1 MMNKTVEE
9 IKDGQKVTMEE
20 AFELVNAFNLTSLSV
35 HESENTKMKMQ
46 VNHFESYRDVFE
58 FSQEYTDENLY
69 TVKQSDILSMDARYE
84 EEFDLLV
91 IKCQMTD
98 NREMN
103 IVIYYVSEDF
113 KVSDLDDDYYEIDLE
128 SMKDFLENTLGENE
142 YHCASVSIEDKF
154 SMSLK
159 MTYPERTY
167 INTLDDSDW
176 KLHVSDNVNVLEVSV
191 MDDDCNAFYR
201 KDTDSSVEIVVK
213 PYGQPFT
220 EVRMLFLKRD
230 RKSV

>member
-1 MMNKTVEE
+1 MMNKTVEA
-9 IKDGQKVTMEE
+9 IKGGQRVAMEE
-20 AFELVNAFNLTSLSV
+20 VFELVNVFNLTSLSV
-35 HESENTKMKMQ
+35 HDSKNMALKMQ
-46 VNHFESYRDVFE
+46 VNHFEAYGEVFE
-58 FSQEYTDENLY
+58 FSQEHTEENLY
-69 TVKQSDILSMDARYE
+69 TVKQADILSMDARYE
-84 EEFDLLV
+84 EEFDFV
-91 IKCQMTD
+91 VVKCQMSD

-103 IVIYYVSEDF
+103 LVIYYVSEDF
-113 KVSDLDDDYYEIDLE
+113 KVFGLDDYHEIDLE

-142 YHCASVSIEDKF
+142 YHCVSVSIEDKF